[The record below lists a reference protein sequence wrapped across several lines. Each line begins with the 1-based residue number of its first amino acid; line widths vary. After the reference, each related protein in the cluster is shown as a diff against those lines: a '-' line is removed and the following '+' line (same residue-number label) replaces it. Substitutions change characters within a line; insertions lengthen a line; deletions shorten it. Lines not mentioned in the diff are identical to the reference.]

1 MENSNPKIRYLDLWK
16 DICFYDIYQDR
27 INFENYVL
35 YLVKK
40 YNVDLDTLLIEI
52 KNVRSQAMEKI
63 SKHHE
68 EQKNVPLIF
77 QIECEEE
84 SIRTIIE
91 HNRRREEIKEEIFNE
106 AEPTKSL
113 LKTINEIKAR

>member
-52 KNVRSQAMEKI
+52 KNVG
-63 SKHHE
+63 
-68 EQKNVPLIF
+68 
-77 QIECEEE
+77 C
-84 SIRTIIE
+84 
-91 HNRRREEIKEEIFNE
+91 
-106 AEPTKSL
+106 
-113 LKTINEIKAR
+113 